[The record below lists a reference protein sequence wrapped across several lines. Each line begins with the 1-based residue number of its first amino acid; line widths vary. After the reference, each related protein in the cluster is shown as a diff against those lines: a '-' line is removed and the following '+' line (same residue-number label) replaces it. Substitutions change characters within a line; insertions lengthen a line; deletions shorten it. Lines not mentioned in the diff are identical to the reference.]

1 MESTN
6 ELRSA
11 RDEARPLLL
20 APAAAPVVVTPA
32 PAAASHRTTRL
43 FSLAALAALAV
54 GGVAAARGAYYA
66 ASDAWVAPLQLSP
79 DSREV
84 VAVRIQASKEK
95 EQRARLE
102 SELTSAAAE
111 KVAIDLGLTRLRTL
125 ADGYAK
131 AVRWS
136 TSDQGGQLSAL
147 KDQKTMLE
155 RQRALTLE
163 AIERDQA
170 TVTRAQRQM
179 DAGVITASELE
190 SAQSNLAR
198 TQLTKA
204 EKELELARLTA
215 ALDEATRQADA
226 MAGAAGRPPS
236 AGRRGAQLASPD
248 VIRMDEVR
256 IGVELQIA
264 RLEAD
269 RRAAEARESAAGAG
283 LRAMDELQV
292 ELMATPL
299 FLASHQ
305 EINLA
310 FVPYAHL
317 DAIQVGDAIYHCRWF
332 LFGCREAGR
341 IGRIFPGEVVTDDP
355 WGSVARGHYVELQM
369 IERAAMGERT
379 LRVRRRSAAP
389 GGPRS

>member
-11 RDEARPLLL
+11 RDEGMPLLL
-20 APAAAPVVVTPA
+20 APSAAPVRVASVP
-32 PAAASHRTTRL
+32 ASHRSTRL
-43 FSLAALAALAV
+43 LSVVVLAALLL
-54 GGVAAARGAYYA
+54 GVASAARGVYYA
-66 ASDAWVAPLQLSP
+66 AADAWVAPLQLSP

-84 VAVRIQASKEK
+84 VALRIAASKEK

-111 KVAIDLGLTRLRTL
+111 KVAIELGLTRLRTL

-131 AVRWS
+131 ALRWS
-136 TSDQGGQLSAL
+136 SSDHGGQLSAL
-147 KDQKTMLE
+147 LDQKALLE
-155 RQRALTLE
+155 RQRVLTLE

-170 TVTRAQRQM
+170 TVTRAQHEM
-179 DAGVITASELE
+179 EAGVITASELE
-190 SAQSNLAR
+190 AAQSNLAR

-204 EKELELARLTA
+204 EKELEVARVTA

-269 RRAAEARESAAGAG
+269 RRAAESRERAARAGIT
-283 LRAMDELQV
+283 AMDELQV
-292 ELMATPL
+292 ELVSTPL
-299 FLASHQ
+299 FLASRR

-317 DAIQVGDAIYHCRWF
+317 AAIEVGDVVYHCRWF

-369 IERAAMGERT
+369 TDSAAMGERT
-379 LRVRRRSAAP
+379 VRVRRHSAARAAP
-389 GGPRS
+389 AS